1 MKKIICILLCLVML
15 LALTCCSREAQ
26 QEGGLTTQASN
37 TVEPTMEEPT
47 TENLPPETPTIHD
60 GPGLLT
66 FPEDRK
72 LTAKQYFVYDC
83 ESATF
88 LTISAEQDEKIY
100 PASITKLFTAYVALQ
115 YLDADQTIKAK
126 SELDLVHA
134 GSSVA
139 DLKKGDELTV
149 RLLIEAMMLPSGND
163 AAYVLAVAAGRVILG
178 NSATAQKA
186 ANAFVDAMNRQAKA
200 LGMENTHFAN
210 PDGIHKS
217 DHYSTFAD
225 LATMGTL
232 VLEDPVLMTYVG
244 TTEDTVTL
252 ASGEKQWKNTNEL
265 IHPESQY
272 YCPYAIGLKT
282 GQTPSAGSCLLSA
295 FEYAGKSL
303 VIGVFG
309 CPDIEARFADT
320 LQLFNATIGY
330 TG

>member
-15 LALTCCSREAQ
+15 LALASCGDKCQ
-26 QEGGLTTQASN
+26 PNDIPTTQ
-37 TVEPTMEEPT
+37 TPTPESPT
-47 TENLPPETPTIHD
+47 TETLPTEPPTTEPEPEWI
-60 GPGLLT
+60 T
-66 FPEDRK
+66 FPEDRE

-83 ESATF
+83 ETAEF
-88 LTISAEQDEKIY
+88 LTISGKQDEKIY

-115 YLDADQTIKAK
+115 YLKADTSITVKN
-126 SELDLVHA
+126 ELDLVHA

-139 DLKKGDELTV
+139 ELKKGDELTV

-163 AAYVLAVAAGRVILG
+163 AAYVLAVAAGRVIAG
-178 NSATAQKA
+178 NSATPQKA
-186 ANAFVDAMNRQAKA
+186 ADAFVKAMNAQAVA
-200 LGMENTHFAN
+200 LGMGNTHFAN
-210 PDGIHKS
+210 PDGIHKD

-225 LATMGTL
+225 LALMGTL
-232 VLEDPVLMTYVG
+232 VQEDPVLMTYVA
-244 TTEDTVTL
+244 TTQDTITL

-295 FEYAGKSL
+295 FEYKGRTL
-303 VIGVFG
+303 VVGVFG

-320 LQLFNATIGY
+320 LQLFNDTIGY